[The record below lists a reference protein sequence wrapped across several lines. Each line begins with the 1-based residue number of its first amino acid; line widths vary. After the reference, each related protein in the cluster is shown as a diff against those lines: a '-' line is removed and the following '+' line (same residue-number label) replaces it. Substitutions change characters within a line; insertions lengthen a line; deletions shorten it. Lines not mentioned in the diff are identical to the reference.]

1 MSHFNSLSSILNKN
15 KWKVLI
21 MWMKRNPDTCLTL
34 EGYKYVLDEIKTSDK
49 LVKADEMTRCYIL
62 VSMANNFVAK
72 QTNMKAVLT
81 TKMAEGSS
89 VMKHVLNMM
98 SFLNELEILMVLQ
111 TLPYSFK
118 LFCYNYNMN
127 KMDLSLKKLLNEM
140 TIEESIISSFCS
152 IHNGKIRGFIF

>member
-1 MSHFNSLSSILNKN
+1 
-15 KWKVLI
+15 
-21 MWMKRNPDTCLTL
+21 
-34 EGYKYVLDEIKTSDK
+34 
-49 LVKADEMTRCYIL
+49 
-62 VSMANNFVAK
+62 
-72 QTNMKAVLT
+72 
-81 TKMAEGSS
+81 
-89 VMKHVLNMM
+89 
-98 SFLNELEILMVLQ
+98 MVLQ